1 MQFQV
6 PQYIDVE
13 DHIVGPLTLRQ
24 FLYIAT
30 GFLLIFISFFYM
42 DKILWIPFSI
52 VVAAVSL
59 SLALVKYNG
68 RPLLSAAIAAFS
80 YFTKPKSYIWQKP
93 ATGTGTQAP
102 PKKQGL
108 IARLGLELL
117 AGTKP
122 VLGRE
127 RATGIFFRRSLPA
140 SESVAVLRDITGNQ
154 EDVKRVDYR

>member
-13 DHIVGPLTLRQ
+13 DHIVGPLTIRQ

-30 GFLLIFISFFYM
+30 GFLIIFTSFFFLLTW
-42 DKILWIPFSI
+42 LWVPFSI

-80 YFTKPKSYIWQKP
+80 FFMKPKSYVWQKP
-93 ATGTGTQAP
+93 PTGTGTQAP
-102 PKKQGL
+102 PEKRGL

-122 VLGRE
+122 VPGRE
-127 RATGIFFRRSLPA
+127 RAMNAFFRRSLPA
-140 SESVAVLRDITGNQ
+140 SEGVAILRDISGNR
-154 EDVKRVDYR
+154 DAVKRVDYR